1 MLVRPYGVE
10 RGLCGHLPH
19 SMRLATVLCWFLF
32 SGKKGKSGG
41 KKGSSK
47 LVLTPETER
56 LLAHIC
62 VCLEF
67 LVAGDNA
74 DCYTVAAYGCLPALV
89 QLASDSKNTQL
100 RRAAK
105 VSKVRLPGTCMV
117 WFCSSVLPRSCSNV
131 ITPSRFR
138 CVCTCSPI

>member
-1 MLVRPYGVE
+1 MLVIPYGVE

-105 VSKVRLPGTCMV
+105 VSKVRLPGICMV
-117 WFCSSVLPRSCSNV
+117 WVLFQRSAKV
-131 ITPSRFR
+131 LQQRHHTQP
-138 CVCTCSPI
+138 V

>member
-1 MLVRPYGVE
+1 MWSKFGQILRNEESSAAFAV
-10 RGLCGHLPH
+10 
-19 SMRLATVLCWFLF
+19 LA
-32 SGKKGKSGG
+32 GKKSKAG

-47 LVLTPETER
+47 LVLTPESER
-56 LLAHIC
+56 LLAHTC

-105 VSKVRLPGTCMV
+105 VSEAKLLGTCMA
-117 WFCSSVLPRSCSNV
+117 WCGL
-131 ITPSRFR
+131 
-138 CVCTCSPI
+138 